1 MDGRTYEAVLDRWCL
16 PDGTFWPVPICLDVS
31 SFLADRLE
39 AGQSLALRDPEGYLL
54 AVMHVNDI
62 WPVDARRESLRL
74 YGTDDPGHAGPAAVM
89 ARQNRS
95 YVGGSIEVL
104 SLPLHSEFRSLRLT
118 PAEVRAAAG
127 RLGWH
132 KVVAYCPATPIHRPQ
147 FEITLGAL
155 RALRANLLIMPV
167 TWSAKNGDFDFYTRI
182 RCVKAAVDHYPPDT
196 VMLNLLPL
204 ARPLGGGRDQWL
216 LALIAKNFGCSHLQE
231 AEPPAD
237 GAVAAEAPWQDDWT
251 MVGIERIVCPQLV
264 YLPFEDL
271 YRPADQVPSASPV
284 MVIDHADIRQRVRQ
298 GRTIPAWATFPE
310 VASELSRAYPPPA
323 GQGFTLF
330 FTGLSGAGKSTIAK
344 VLYARFLEMGAR
356 PVTLLDGDIVRRNL
370 SSELTFSKEHRDI
383 NVRRIG
389 FVASEI
395 TKNRGIAICAPIAP
409 YRATRS
415 EIRRQI
421 ESYGG
426 FFEIHVA
433 TSLAVC
439 EQRDRKGMYAKARAG
454 LIKDF
459 TGVDDP
465 YETPEAP
472 ELSLDTAAMTP
483 DEAAQEVLLLL
494 GQRGYI

>member
-1 MDGRTYEAVLDRWCL
+1 
-16 PDGTFWPVPICLDVS
+16 
-31 SFLADRLE
+31 
-39 AGQSLALRDPEGYLL
+39 
-54 AVMHVNDI
+54 
-62 WPVDARRESLRL
+62 
-74 YGTDDPGHAGPAAVM
+74 
-89 ARQNRS
+89 
-95 YVGGSIEVL
+95 
-104 SLPLHSEFRSLRLT
+104 
-118 PAEVRAAAG
+118 
-127 RLGWH
+127 
-132 KVVAYCPATPIHRPQ
+132 
-147 FEITLGAL
+147 
-155 RALRANLLIMPV
+155 
-167 TWSAKNGDFDFYTRI
+167 
-182 RCVKAAVDHYPPDT
+182 
-196 VMLNLLPL
+196 
-204 ARPLGGGRDQWL
+204 
-216 LALIAKNFGCSHLQE
+216 
-231 AEPPAD
+231 
-237 GAVAAEAPWQDDWT
+237 
-251 MVGIERIVCPQLV
+251 
-264 YLPFEDL
+264 
-271 YRPADQVPSASPV
+271 
-284 MVIDHADIRQRVRQ
+284 MVIDHADIRRRVRQ

-310 VASELSRAYPPPA
+310 VASELSRAYPPPV